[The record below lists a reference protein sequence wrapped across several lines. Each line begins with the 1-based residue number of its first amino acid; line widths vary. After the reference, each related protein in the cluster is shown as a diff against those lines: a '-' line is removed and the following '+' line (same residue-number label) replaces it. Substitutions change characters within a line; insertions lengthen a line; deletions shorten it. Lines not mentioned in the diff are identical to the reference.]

1 MARKES
7 ELRIGAADSPMPP
20 SLPPFLRPLEP
31 SQTPAETQGFNNAL
45 ISHASIP
52 GSAHALWWG
61 PGGADD
67 GSSSPPPDVAVLF
80 VPGMH
85 REQPAHG

>member
-61 PGGADD
+61 PEGADD